1 MPVERSYTITTI
13 TWNGNTWNASAGGP
27 LGFNF
32 SHRGNA
38 VLDRTADD
46 SYSPAVIVPEKNLT
60 VGFRLRQISI
70 LDVPNAAKSDLVVT
84 VKRAARPDTTYTLTF
99 ADMVLIDVD
108 SSLQRSIPGEC
119 SLTFAFEFDGTAPM
133 VKA

>member
-1 MPVERSYTITTI
+1 MAVERSYTITQI
-13 TWNGNTWNASAGGP
+13 TWNGNTWDASNGGP

-32 SHRGNA
+32 SHRGSA

-70 LDVPNAAKSDLVVT
+70 LDVPNAAKSNLVVT
-84 VKRAARPDTTYTLTF
+84 VKKAGRPDTTYTLTF
-99 ADMVLIDVD
+99 ADMVLIDID
-108 SSLQRSIPGEC
+108 AALQRSIPGEVG
-119 SLTFAFEFDGTAPM
+119 LTFAFEYDGTTPI